1 MTLQRHQIGAQR
13 AAAVRHSNPW
23 TTQRNERETLGY
35 RGNCYCHV
43 QDEAVELDIVLYYVK
58 MTEQTGLKQVPVCLE
73 HSSCVEPT
81 GGRDDTATGLPQAKK
96 IWETLAPGHNHA
108 VIFSAAWHRHLA
120 GGRSCQA
127 RKHPWCM
134 HASCRHAF
142 SSTVSSVVI
151 NISTMHHAGSGSGSG
166 ETSIVDHAVAH
177 IAGCRVAHKSLG
189 VSDEP
194 NQARS

>member
-96 IWETLAPGHNHA
+96 IWVYPGSGAQPRGDLLCSMASSSRRRSFMPSTQASVVHACIMQACLFVNRLISRHQHLNHA
-108 VIFSAAWHRHLA
+108 SRRLRLRLRRDEHCGSCGCTHRGMQ
-120 GGRSCQA
+120 GGAQ
-127 RKHPWCM
+127 
-134 HASCRHAF
+134 
-142 SSTVSSVVI
+142 VSWSV
-151 NISTMHHAGSGSGSG
+151 
-166 ETSIVDHAVAH
+166 
-177 IAGCRVAHKSLG
+177 
-189 VSDEP
+189 
-194 NQARS
+194 